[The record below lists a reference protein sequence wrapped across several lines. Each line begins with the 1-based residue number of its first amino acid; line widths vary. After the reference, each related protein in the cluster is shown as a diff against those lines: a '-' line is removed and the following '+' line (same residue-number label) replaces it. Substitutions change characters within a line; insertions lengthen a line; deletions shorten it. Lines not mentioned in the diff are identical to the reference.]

1 MVLGPVLSDAAR
13 ERDRGTLTI
22 PPGFS
27 AAELRGLAR
36 ARLPAEL
43 SREAFASAGA
53 PRVSDYVLNGPL
65 PDAAILAEARPA
77 AVLAPIVARPDGL
90 TVLLT
95 LRASHLRS
103 HSGQVAFPGGKVDPG
118 ESPLDAALREAHEEI
133 GLDARFVEPLGW
145 LDPYLTGTGFRVAP
159 LVALVDPGF
168 TLTINDDEVADV
180 FETPFA
186 YLMDPANHL
195 LHEREWRGKARKY
208 YAMPHGER
216 YIWGAT
222 AGILRNLWERL
233 FS

>member
-1 MVLGPVLSDAAR
+1 M
-13 ERDRGTLTI
+13 TI

-27 AAELRGLAR
+27 AADLRALAR
-36 ARLPAEL
+36 AKLAPEL
-43 SREAFASAGA
+43 SPEAFARTSE
-53 PRVSDYVLNGPL
+53 PRVSDYSLNGPP
-65 PDAAILAEARPA
+65 PDAATLAKARPA
-77 AVLAPIVARPDGL
+77 AVLAPIVARPEGL
-90 TVLLT
+90 SVLLT
-95 LRASHLRS
+95 LRASHLRA
-103 HSGQVAFPGGKVDPG
+103 HSGQVALPGGQVDSG
-118 ESPLDAALREAHEEI
+118 ESPLDAALREAREEI
-133 GLDARFVEPLGW
+133 GLEARFIEPLGW

-168 TLTINDDEVADV
+168 TLTINEEEVAEV

-186 YLMDPANHL
+186 WLMDPANHL
-195 LHEREWRGKARKY
+195 LQEREWRGKARKF